1 MLYSPFFTELP
12 PETVAKI
19 PAGKYG
25 LIDAHT
31 TERALNA
38 PSGSRPRIYAY
49 LERGESAGQIVKL
62 ASLYYL
68 EKYDGDIGFAWTS
81 ENTLADL
88 IEAKK

>member
-1 MLYSPFFTELP
+1 MSYTPFSTDLS

-19 PAGKYG
+19 PAGKYV
-25 LIDAHT
+25 LIDVHT

-38 PSGSRPRIYAY
+38 PSGSCPRIYAY

-68 EKYDGDIGFAWTS
+68 EKYEGDIGFAWTS
-81 ENTLADL
+81 DNTLADL
-88 IEAKK
+88 IQPA